1 MAKQTFLNLP
11 EEKRIKIFNSLKKEF
26 NRVALKDTGEWYKS
40 LRLIY
45 DVDGFYLTST
55 DDKNKYLKD
64 KYGPKILKLTKENLK
79 NIIYKYIRPEL
90 SVKLKEYL
98 QNGTEEE

>member
-1 MAKQTFLNLP
+1 MYMNKDYEFL
-11 EEKRIKIFNSLKKEF
+11 I
-26 NRVALKDTGEWYKS
+26 AGGD
-40 LRLIY
+40 LRQIY
-45 DVDGFYLTST
+45 ME
-55 DDKNKYLKD
+55 KYLKGLG
-64 KYGPKILKLTKENLK
+64 YRVRTVFLTPCEANTKENLK